1 VGQEDVLPGAAPLP
15 GSPSGTRLG
24 GVPDRKLRSNFTP
37 GTTPW
42 AMRRAQWSALGLSDE
57 DLEKPKIAIVNS
69 SSQLAS
75 CFSHLDEIVAPLK
88 KAIEDAGGVAFEV
101 RTAAPS
107 DAITSA
113 GAAGQYILP
122 SRDLIASDIEVAVE
136 GALLDG
142 MVCLASCDKT
152 TPGQLMAAGR
162 LNIPTIIVGCGY
174 QPSGMYRGEPVD
186 FEDIFRFAGHVN
198 AGRMTVSELGDMS
211 RCAVTGPGVC
221 AGMGTANSMHLA
233 AEALGMAMPGT
244 TPVLALGGKMW
255 SAVAAAGARIV
266 GLVAEDL
273 KPRAILTP
281 AAFANAVTAIL
292 SVSGSVNC
300 LKHLQAV
307 AIEAGTDVDVYRL
320 FEELAPKVPLL
331 TDVKP
336 NGDTQIT
343 EFDAAGGSLGLLAQL
358 APLLDLSAMT
368 VAGVTLGEAI
378 ASVTVDDSVIRPVS
392 GPLATHP
399 AIVVMRGSLAPD
411 GAVLKRTVADDAPLS
426 FRGPAKV
433 VHSRDEGVA
442 AAKAGRFSAGDVVVL
457 TGLGLRGSPGMGLT
471 SALMFAIDGAGLS
484 ASVAVITD
492 GQMSGL
498 VNGGLVVAE
507 VSPEGAAGG
516 PLGLVRDGDMISIDV
531 NARTLDLEVFPAEL
545 DARRAELPPLRAPS
559 GCGWLSVYARTVA
572 PLGAGATLGAGAGSP
587 SD

>member
-1 VGQEDVLPGAAPLP
+1 MPGD
-15 GSPSGTRLG
+15 SSGTRLG
-24 GVPDRKLRSNFTP
+24 GVPDRRLRSNFTP

-162 LNIPTIIVGCGY
+162 LNIPTIIVACGY

-233 AEALGMAMPGT
+233 AEALGLALPGT
-244 TPVLALGGKMW
+244 TPVLALGDKMW

-266 GLVAEDL
+266 PLVLEGVT
-273 KPRAILTP
+273 PRSILTE

-292 SVSGSVNC
+292 AVSGSVNC
-300 LKHLQAV
+300 LKHLQAIAV
-307 AIEAGTDVDVYRL
+307 EAGTDVDVYRL
-320 FEELAPKVPLL
+320 FETLAPRVPLL

-336 NGDTQIT
+336 NGSTQIT
-343 EFDAAGGSLGLLAQL
+343 EFEAAGGSLGLLAQL
-358 APLLDLSAMT
+358 APLLDLSART

-378 ASVTVDDSVIRPVS
+378 ASVSVDSSVIRPVS
-392 GPLATHP
+392 APLASHP
-399 AIVVMRGSLAPD
+399 AIVVMRGPLAPD

-426 FRGPAKV
+426 
-433 VHSRDEGVA
+433 S
-442 AAKAGRFSAGDVVVL
+442 AGRRRSC
-457 TGLGLRGSPGMGLT
+457 
-471 SALMFAIDGAGLS
+471 
-484 ASVAVITD
+484 
-492 GQMSGL
+492 
-498 VNGGLVVAE
+498 
-507 VSPEGAAGG
+507 
-516 PLGLVRDGDMISIDV
+516 
-531 NARTLDLEVFPAEL
+531 AR
-545 DARRAELPPLRAPS
+545 ARRASPPLRPGASPPATWSCSPAS
-559 GCGWLSVYARTVA
+559 GCAARPA
-572 PLGAGATLGAGAGSP
+572 WG
-587 SD
+587 